1 MFCFM
6 LQTRRNASFLCKG
19 NCLPSLMIQT
29 FLLCYRQEE
38 MYQLLISNY
47 EEKQQELRVEN
58 NDLRECL
65 VHMQREL
72 SAILNN
78 TDFSST
84 VIKVNSIL
92 ISL

>member
-1 MFCFM
+1 
-6 LQTRRNASFLCKG
+6 
-19 NCLPSLMIQT
+19 
-29 FLLCYRQEE
+29 

-65 VHMQREL
+65 VYMQKEL

-78 TDFSST
+78 TDFSNS
-84 VIKVNSIL
+84 VIKVNSMNDSFDFTINLPGHVSQLVASL
-92 ISL
+92 IADPGVVSYFC

>member
-1 MFCFM
+1 MISE
-6 LQTRRNASFLCKG
+6 NVSFICKE
-19 NCLPSLMIQT
+19 NYLPSLIIQT

-47 EEKQQELRVEN
+47 EEKQQELRIEN

-84 VIKVNSIL
+84 VIKVNSNND
-92 ISL
+92 